1 MAKKEKPK
9 KKRSEKYDSKLAI
22 SGSLDQV
29 LQVSIDS
36 AKKPEK
42 KK

>member
-9 KKRSEKYDSKLAI
+9 KKRSEKYDTKLSI
-22 SGSLDQV
+22 SGTLDQV
-29 LQVSIDS
+29 LKVSVDS

-42 KK
+42 K